1 MHAQQPCHAQLRPR
15 ARGYVGA
22 MLMAGI
28 LVMAGFGLIAN
39 QRYQAAS
46 REAWIDRTA
55 DALTL
60 QSTVVT
66 TAVLAC
72 GASYTKGDNG
82 DPQSASDAKRFPS
95 SSSRLE
101 NIQCPGAPANA
112 KFILRGRDGAFVTPL
127 PAEFGAWA
135 YSNSQAGLSFAV
147 PANSSL
153 AVAAARKAA
162 KQIGGHASFDG
173 STLAVTISY
182 PALPP
187 EEPASSPQNT

>member
-101 NIQCPGAPANA
+101 NIQCPGALANA

-127 PAEFGAWA
+127 PSEFTWA

-153 AVAAARKAA
+153 AIAAARKAA